1 MELSGTQQS
10 CVEYSRLMPTQVTC
24 SYSPGSQLMGH
35 IAASCGAGV
44 GSLAG
49 RSQCRKVLVIPHF
62 LTFTFEKLVFK
73 SFYYEIF

>member
-35 IAASCGAGV
+35 IAVSCGAV
-44 GSLAG
+44 GWGHWPVEVSVE
-49 RSQCRKVLVIPHF
+49 KFVIPHF
-62 LTFTFEKLVFK
+62 LTFTSEKLVF
-73 SFYYEIF
+73 